1 MEIVAQLAVCPPA
14 PLQAQGA
21 RVMAQPT
28 AEPVENT
35 PIAAVQAAPF
45 TSGAPE
51 KRANTA
57 ARAPSLAAAASC
69 CCIQNS
75 TP

>member
-51 KRANTA
+51 
-57 ARAPSLAAAASC
+57 AREHGGAGAFVGRRGQLLLH
-69 CCIQNS
+69 QNS